1 MSPSVF
7 TYIAVEL
14 PHDDEIMACFLP
26 LSSCYCA
33 SFTFLYAIFH
43 CILTLSQSHTMSC
56 LVHDK
61 RFRSSFHSV
70 INELRNEARTPVSI
84 LQTMPRQCCKC
95 NDENQQ
101 TVEPAVMKEQNELP
115 KLKQLIERI
124 NRENQTNPKLV
135 LSLNLLISFI
145 EKNRSP
151 TLVSSKQNSSS
162 SSNSDSSTG
171 SEDNSPMDVS
181 RPIFTRGGKPGRK
194 TLKPNRNTPKSFEK
208 IKSGTFVF
216 LPYVGQVKKK
226 EKHKSCYEILA
237 NHLQLQRFMSRNGHI
252 PQLEK
257 QYGVRINIITKK
269 TSKNVTEAL
278 DNAMK
283 GFENLKIHNHLETIQ
298 NAEQKLGE
306 WVLIRSKK
314 PQKET
319 KLADVQQA
327 LEDLMNLWESCLKVE
342 KRERDDDSDSGKE
355 VPKKK

>member
-33 SFTFLYAIFH
+33 SFTFLYAMLH
-43 CILTLSQSHTMSC
+43 CLLTLSQSHTMSC

-61 RFRSSFHSV
+61 GFRSSFHGV

-162 SSNSDSSTG
+162 SSNSDSSTR

-194 TLKPNRNTPKSFEK
+194 TLKPSRKTPKSLEK

-226 EKHKSCYEILA
+226 EKHKGCYEILA
-237 NHLQLQRFMSRNGHI
+237 NHLQLQRFMSHNGHI

-257 QYGVRINIITKK
+257 H
-269 TSKNVTEAL
+269 KNVTEAL

-319 KLADVQQA
+319 KSADVQQA
-327 LEDLMNLWESCLKVE
+327 LEDLMNRWESCLKVE

-355 VPKKK
+355 VPKNK

>member
-1 MSPSVF
+1 MSPLVF
-7 TYIAVEL
+7 TDIAVEL

-257 QYGVRINIITKK
+257 QYG
-269 TSKNVTEAL
+269 
-278 DNAMK
+278 

-314 PQKET
+314 TQKET
-319 KLADVQQA
+319 KPADVQQA
-327 LEDLMNLWESCLKVE
+327 LEDLMNRWESCLKVE

>member
-1 MSPSVF
+1 MIKDFV
-7 TYIAVEL
+7 
-14 PHDDEIMACFLP
+14 PHF
-26 LSSCYCA
+26 
-33 SFTFLYAIFH
+33 
-43 CILTLSQSHTMSC
+43 
-56 LVHDK
+56 
-61 RFRSSFHSV
+61 SV
-70 INELRNEARTPVSI
+70 INELQNEARTPVSI

-194 TLKPNRNTPKSFEK
+194 TLKPSRKTPRSLEK
-208 IKSGTFVF
+208 IKCGTFVF
-216 LPYVGQVKKK
+216 C
-226 EKHKSCYEILA
+226 H
-237 NHLQLQRFMSRNGHI
+237 
-252 PQLEK
+252 
-257 QYGVRINIITKK
+257 T
-269 TSKNVTEAL
+269 KNVTEAL

-306 WVLIRSKK
+306 GVLIRSKK

-319 KLADVQQA
+319 KSADVQQA
-327 LEDLMNLWESCLKVE
+327 LEDLMNRWESCLKVE